1 MSTPPPPVVDAH
13 LHLWDRSRFDYP
25 WMTDLPALP
34 HTSFPADIT
43 TSGAVIIEAGARMDQ
58 TNAEVDWL
66 TELSHRFPTIWG
78 VVAAVDLTDP
88 RLGDRLTDLAENP
101 VVVGV
106 RDNLEGRSLG
116 ELELGASSTA
126 QALHEGIL
134 NVLEAGLTFDVC
146 VRSAQLSELIGLL
159 GSIVEVRGSAAGL
172 VLDHLGKPLPDG
184 SVTERESWAQ
194 AMKQLADLPGLHVKF
209 SGLPGQ
215 VLGDD
220 GPARAHELVRDHLEV
235 LDVFG
240 AHRTMLG
247 TDHPV
252 STLAHGLEASGW
264 VAASISEFRDRL
276 TADELA
282 SATGGT
288 AIEFY
293 GLRRHP

>member
-1 MSTPPPPVVDAH
+1 
-13 LHLWDRSRFDYP
+13 
-25 WMTDLPALP
+25 
-34 HTSFPADIT
+34 
-43 TSGAVIIEAGARMDQ
+43 
-58 TNAEVDWL
+58 
-66 TELSHRFPTIWG
+66 
-78 VVAAVDLTDP
+78 
-88 RLGDRLTDLAENP
+88 
-101 VVVGV
+101 VVGV

-264 VAASISEFRDRL
+264 VAASIPEFRDRL

-282 SATGGT
+282 PAAGGA
-288 AIEFY
+288 AIEFD
-293 GLRRHP
+293 GVRRHPWPSRTLSSADCTTSEASASAVRRSATSTEAFMTRPPSRPSPRPGIRASATSTLLPTTA